1 MTVGITLFF
10 TGLSGAG
17 KSTLA
22 GIIRTKLIEDGQRPV
37 TLLDGDVVRQN
48 LSSELGF
55 SRADRDLNIRRIGFA
70 ANEISNSGGVAICA
84 FIAPYRVIRREIR
97 GLIEQHSVFIE
108 IYLSTPLTVCEDRDP
123 KGLYAKARAGEI
135 LQFTGISDPY
145 ESPERAELVIDT
157 SKATLTQACQ
167 QILDYLMGRGLIDV
181 SRK

>member
-10 TGLSGAG
+10 TGLSGSG

-22 GIIRTKLIEDGQRPV
+22 DIIRAKLIEDGQRPI
-37 TLLDGDVVRQN
+37 TLLDGDVVRRN

-55 SRADRDLNIRRIGFA
+55 SRADRDLNIRRIGVL
-70 ANEISNSGGVAICA
+70 ANEISKNGGVAICA
-84 FIAPYRVIRREIR
+84 FIAPYRAIRREIHD
-97 GLIEQHSVFIE
+97 LIEQHGVFIE
-108 IYLSTPLTVCEDRDP
+108 IYLSTPLSVCEERDP

-145 ESPERAELVIDT
+145 EFPERAELVIDT
-157 SKATLTQACQ
+157 SKASLTQACQ
-167 QILDYLMGRGLIDV
+167 QILDYLMGRGLIDA